1 MQRATSSNAMSRKIL
16 RQGPPLADSPLTLSV
31 GTGPKPRTLWQRML
45 AAMLAFLLWSGPLE
59 IVWQDAQHSAQQ
71 MASNAE
77 RTYAFNDAIAWQV
90 FSMRLQEELNK
101 AKQDGNWF
109 PVVETLEEKLP
120 GLLAALSGELKNKLP
135 SLRFGSSAQA
145 APISDPAAP
154 IRFQPAITSSSGTG
168 GGVPVVNI
176 TAPNAAGISLNQY
189 SQFNVDA
196 IGLIL
201 NNSLIS
207 GGATLGGTVVANGAL
222 GGRTATQIINQVTVQ
237 GSASRIGG
245 TIEVFGSPAD
255 VIIAN
260 PNGISCTACGF
271 INTPRVVMTTGE
283 PQFLTAR
290 GGVSTSFDTA
300 AAVAYDVKGGHIQ
313 IEGAAGA
320 NGTPGAGIE
329 SSAGVV
335 DLIAGSVGV
344 NGSINAGR
352 QINVITGQQRV
363 SEAVAGQGKLGS
375 DYQVAPNGSAPNFS
389 GPEPGVQI
397 DATAFGAMNAG
408 QIKVIG
414 TTAGLGVKVGAAN
427 ANNGVVTIDANGDV
441 SLGNVYGSQ
450 GATVRADGSV
460 SANALTSYGA
470 ASVTGG
476 TDVAVAKLTA
486 AQDTALTGRN
496 VIVGDTVVGGKLS
509 VNASGSIVTGQTGA
523 VVGDIT
529 LLSGTGIANTGSW
542 TAGGQ
547 LSLSGATVGN
557 ALGANLSGLSGTTIV
572 ANDLRNYGTL
582 YGATV
587 DARLS
592 GALDNSFGSLLAK
605 TGMTLQMG
613 RLYSNIGGTIYV
625 GDPNAAANA
634 APAGNLALSVSGAG
648 SSFNNAGG
656 VIAASDSLTINA
668 ANAAMDLSSLAGQ
681 LNAARNLTINANT
694 IANSGSWLAN
704 ASNVS
709 LFGSNG
715 INNAGVLQAS
725 GNLTL
730 SSSGASLANTGA
742 IVTGQDLTINAPV
755 SNAAG
760 AMIHAERNATI
771 NGGAINAGT
780 IEALNDLTLQGGNVD
795 NSNGTIKAN
804 RNFTATGIGTL
815 TNVAGTIAAQGDVSI
830 QASTINNDRAAPV
843 TTVFTLQQGVVNVDL
858 TGTAYLGLYT
868 ADWANGDGDAGLIY
882 HQYKNIEVYISTLF
896 GSSTTVDPVTGTFT
910 NPTSCMDSACLNT
923 GTRTYAL
930 PTVDRVM
937 LRQVEGTSGQILAGN
952 DVAISAG
959 TLSNRGSTISAGR
972 NMVANLSVLSNGSSD
987 TVITYRAGDTVNQ
1000 ASLEAFA
1007 QAIRLD
1013 VENVEKFAD
1022 IAQTPI
1028 VFPHYLIG
1036 SHFYN
1041 ASSLVAPSNVV
1052 ETSVL
1057 GTRGTLRAGAN
1068 VSLNGS
1074 GNLVN
1079 AGDLV
1084 AGNNITITLP
1094 GSFVNQGTYQS
1105 SFTTR
1110 PGCLPSATCRE
1121 DNAHVDTFAYQQN
1134 SNNVVAGG
1142 TLTVK
1147 AASIANEF
1155 GTLSARGNVNL
1166 TAGSID
1172 NLAGTI
1178 LSTAGDVNLAAS
1190 TITNRVVAPV
1200 TTHMSFGNE
1209 NPSFAQGCNGGGTY
1223 KGSECNVDRQNQA
1236 SAAAIISGA
1245 RNVSIDGDYLVN
1257 TGGLITAGADA
1268 NINISNSITNTAVA
1282 LNTYWQGHWVEETCW
1297 FCSDKVHETHG
1308 VIADGVQAAAIQAG
1322 NALTVIAGGNVLN
1335 TGNIYGSDVSLTGST
1350 LTNGITDSNQ
1360 PTAAS
1365 TLAPQLVAIG
1375 PSGTPVD
1382 GSGVPST
1389 KSPIYAVNMAS
1400 GGLLGSLGPDL
1411 LVSNLPASLR
1421 PDTNLFYYDAST
1433 ESNLIRQEAL
1443 KDTGSGT
1450 FVKGVSWSTTNSLSI
1465 DDQQKAVLY
1474 NNAIQYAVE
1483 HNLQLGKPLT
1493 QAQIG
1498 ALDKPMLWYTEQ
1510 SVPDPACSFKS
1521 TTCGSI
1527 NALMP
1532 QVYLP
1537 AGYASNTTGGVI
1549 SGNDVKLTFSQSIT
1563 NTGIIEATNLAVKT
1577 ASLTN
1582 EQRSV
1587 DIGVSDYKVE
1597 GGWVEYS
1604 GTQLQPG
1611 GFMSAVNLNVQA
1623 DRITAIGDAFRVV
1636 NADGTRDVAGTNALL
1651 NSLRQQLGGDFTE
1664 VAAHDNIRT
1673 DFIKDTS
1680 GPGAFGQVIAIAVA
1694 VALSVMTGGAA
1705 GLAVMETITGSAVAA
1720 GSAAAIVAA
1729 GINAAIIGT
1738 LSSIATQVI
1747 TTGRLDLGTALKSG
1761 AVSGVVAGL
1770 TAGVLGNAPG
1780 TPSDS
1785 GLAEGASNSASTVT
1799 PSSGSASQL
1808 SQGAWKDFMT
1818 NPGTYTANTAIRS
1831 GISAA
1836 INSAV
1841 YGGSFGT
1848 AFLNGVVAD
1857 AAAIGANGIGGNSSA
1872 YSIQNVLGHALL
1884 GCAAA
1889 ALRDTECAGGAIG
1902 GAASALV
1909 APLIRDGLYAGSE
1922 TVKTIVNGNEK
1933 TTITSYNNQD
1943 YNAAITALSLLT
1955 GGSLAALLGRD
1966 AVSAA
1971 TAAQNEATNNATSP
1985 KVVTAYVL
1993 PMPNPI
1999 TAYSMMT
2006 AALAALM
2013 QMPPPGMSLSL
2024 PGKPNQ
2030 YGLDDEYA
2038 LEGIPNQTGQFRNW
2052 GTILPASGDDISSSI
2067 KSLPNQTGQ
2076 WWDNLKINPTL
2087 CAISLFLCSAK
2098 VIASVNGEN
2107 RSGDAAATAP
2117 RVSNGVTLNP
2127 NLPDPVAGLGYTPNT
2142 LNSSNPNIANSHLN
2156 AYVGELNLANDIAAL
2171 PNQTVV
2177 QYGGAV
2183 GTHGADVVSVNSVT
2197 GEVTLWDNKFRSG
2210 DRSIPSSPTFTPQ
2223 SSALSGALTDAQAA
2237 IENSNLSQAIK
2248 QKALQNLQNGN
2259 FSTNTVGAGA
2269 ARNSTV
2275 VRFCN
2280 GKPC

>member
-1 MQRATSSNAMSRKIL
+1 MQRATSSNAMSRKML
-16 RQGPPLADSPLTLSV
+16 RQGAPLADSPLTLSV
-31 GTGPKPRTLWQRML
+31 GTGPKPRALWQRML

-77 RTYAFNDAIAWQV
+77 RIYAFNDAIAWQV

-120 GLLAALSGELKNKLP
+120 GLLADVSGELKNKLP

-201 NNSLIS
+201 NNSLIG
-207 GGATLGGTVVANGAL
+207 GGATLGGTVGANSAL
-222 GGRTATQIINQVTVQ
+222 GGRTASQIINQVTVQ

-245 TIEVFGSPAD
+245 TIEVFGAPAD

-283 PQFLTAR
+283 PQFLSAR
-290 GGVSTSFDTA
+290 GGVSTSFGTA
-300 AAVAYDVKGGHIQ
+300 AALAYDVKGGHIQ

-320 NGTPGAGIE
+320 SGTPGAGIE

-335 DLIAGSVGV
+335 DLIAGSVGI

-352 QINVITGQQRV
+352 QINVITGQQLV
-363 SEAVAGQGKLGS
+363 SEAVVGQGKLGS
-375 DYQVAPNGSAPNFS
+375 DYQVAPNGSTPNFS

-427 ANNGVVTIDANGDV
+427 ANNGALTIDANGDV
-441 SLGNVYGSQ
+441 NVGNAYGSQ
-450 GATVRADGSV
+450 GATIRADGSV
-460 SANALTSYGA
+460 NTNTLTSYGA

-496 VIVGDTVVGGKLS
+496 VIVGDTVVGGKLA
-509 VNASGSIVTGQTGA
+509 VNASGSIVTGQTGS

-529 LLSGTGIANTGSW
+529 LVSGAGIANTGSW

-557 ALGANLSGLSGTTIV
+557 ALGANLSGLAGTTIV
-572 ANDLRNYGTL
+572 ATDLRNYGTL

-587 DARLS
+587 DTRLS

-605 TGMTLQMG
+605 TGMTIQMG

-634 APAGNLALSVSGAG
+634 APAGSLAVSVSGAG
-648 SSFNNAGG
+648 GSFNNAGG

-681 LNAARNLTINANT
+681 LNAARNLSVNVGAIT
-694 IANSGSWLAN
+694 NSGAWLAN
-704 ASNVS
+704 AGNVS
-709 LFGSNG
+709 LFGGNG
-715 INNAGVLQAS
+715 INNAGVIQAS
-725 GNLTL
+725 GNLIL
-730 SSSGASLANTGA
+730 SSSGASLANAGA
-742 IVTGQDLTINAPV
+742 IVAGQDLTINAPLN
-755 SNAAG
+755 NAAG
-760 AMIHAERNATI
+760 AVIHAERNATI
-771 NGGAINAGT
+771 NGGANNAGT
-780 IEALNDLTLQGGNVD
+780 IEALNDVTMQGGNVD

-815 TNVAGTIAAQGDVSI
+815 TNVAGTIAAQDDVSI
-830 QASTINNDRAAPV
+830 QADTINNDRTAPV
-843 TTVFTLQQGVVNVDL
+843 TLVSTTQQVVNVDL
-858 TGTAYLGLYT
+858 VSKTHIGTNLGTVADAVRLGTGTIPRVDSYLGSLF
-868 ADWANGDGDAGLIY
+868 
-882 HQYKNIEVYISTLF
+882 QYVQN
-896 GSSTTVDPVTGTFT
+896 VDYSAGTFI
-910 NPTSCMDSACLNT
+910 AT
-923 GTRTYAL
+923 GYGIGPGTQVPIPLGSTVYL
-930 PTVDRVM
+930 PTVDRTET
-937 LRQVEGTSGQILAGN
+937 RQVEGAAGKITAGN
-952 DVAISAG
+952 NITVLASN
-959 TLSNRGSTISAGR
+959 LSNRGSVISAGK
-972 NMVANLSVLSNGSSD
+972 NIVANLSNLSNGSSD
-987 TVITYRAGDTVNQ
+987 TVITYSAGDTVNQ
-1000 ASLEAFA
+1000 ESLNAFLQMWLGYVGSRLNQFAPDSTIQGASTVI
-1007 QAIRLD
+1007 Q
-1013 VENVEKFAD
+1013 
-1022 IAQTPI
+1022 
-1028 VFPHYLIG
+1028 
-1036 SHFYN
+1036 
-1041 ASSLVAPSNVV
+1041 
-1052 ETSVL
+1052 TSVL
-1057 GTRGTLRAGAN
+1057 GTRGLLSAGN
-1068 VSLNGS
+1068 DITLNGS
-1074 GNLVN
+1074 GNLTN
-1079 AGDLV
+1079 AGDLA
-1084 AGNNITITLP
+1084 AGNNIAITLP
-1094 GSFVNQGTYQS
+1094 GNFVNQGTYQS

-1110 PGCLPSATCRE
+1110 PGCLPSASCRE
-1121 DNAHVDTFAYQQN
+1121 NNAHVDTFAYQQN
-1134 SNNVVAGG
+1134 ANNVVAGG

-1155 GTLSARGNVNL
+1155 GTLSARGDVNL
-1166 TAGSID
+1166 NAGTLD

-1178 LSTAGDVNLAAS
+1178 LSTAGDVNIAAS
-1190 TITNRVVAPV
+1190 TITNRVLSPV
-1200 TTHMSFGNE
+1200 TTHVSYGSE
-1209 NPSFAQGCNGGGTY
+1209 NPAFAQGCNGGGTY

-1245 RNVSIDGDYLVN
+1245 RKVSIDGDYLVN

-1268 NINISNSITNTAVA
+1268 NINISDSITNTAVA

-1308 VIADGVQAAAIQAG
+1308 VIADGVQAAGIQAG

-1335 TGNIYGSDVSLTGST
+1335 TGNLFGSDVSLTGST

-1382 GSGVPST
+1382 GSGVPSA

-1450 FVKGVSWSTTNSLSI
+1450 FVKGVSWSTTNNLSI
-1465 DDQQKAVLY
+1465 DDQQKAILY
-1474 NNAIQYAVE
+1474 NNAIQYATD

-1510 SVPDPACSFKS
+1510 SVPDPACSFQS

-1549 SGNDVKLTFSQSIT
+1549 SGSDVKLTFSQSIT

-1636 NADGTRDVAGTNALL
+1636 NADGTRDVAGTDALL

-1664 VAAHDNIRT
+1664 IAAHDNIHT

-1680 GPGAFGQVIAIAVA
+1680 GPGAFSQVIAIAVA
-1694 VALSVMTGGAA
+1694 VALSVMTGGTA
-1705 GLAVMETITGSAVAA
+1705 GLAVMQTITGSAVAA

-1747 TTGRLDLGTALKSG
+1747 TTGRVDLGSALKSG
-1761 AVSGVVAGL
+1761 AVAGLVAGL

-1780 TPSDS
+1780 TSSGS
-1785 GLAEGASNSASTVT
+1785 GLAEGTSSSANTVT
-1799 PSSGSASQL
+1799 PGSGATAQL
-1808 SQGAWKDFMT
+1808 SRASWEDFVT
-1818 NPGTYTANTAIRS
+1818 HSGTYAANTAIRS

-1857 AAAIGANGIGGNSSA
+1857 AAAIGANGIGGA
-1872 YSIQNVLGHALL
+1872 TDVYSLQNVLGHALL

-1889 ALRDTECAGGAIG
+1889 SLSSGDCAGGAV
-1902 GAASALV
+1902 GAGTSALLT
-1909 APLIRDGLYAGSE
+1909 PLIRDAIYADSASLNYSDDR
-1922 TVKTIVNGNEK
+1922 IR
-1933 TTITSYNNQD
+1933 Q
-1943 YNAAITALSLLT
+1943 AITVGLGTLA
-1955 GGSLAALLGRD
+1955 GGIAGIAAGTNG
-1966 AVSAA
+1966 VSAA
-1971 TAAQNEATNNATSP
+1971 QSAENEALNNATSRWQNVNDP
-1985 KVVTAYVL
+1985 RFQANVKALGDCIDVISCRMNAEMLAAQVNILSDEKIANLCASDNECVAARQQERALYQSAYAQAISHEDPDLAARDYLGSVNRSQGNIYNGLQLDDALQRFKRGLTDITNPIDAFVLKSIVGNPALFSAVLGVTALDSDGGGSGRLPGTGGNKIAQEVFQAYNNPSQLVQSRINSFLSQIPENSKGRITMGVAVVEDANGVRSVLVSTSEPNGYLRPGVSLQYGDKVVAGTGHAEAD
-1993 PMPNPI
+1993 I
-1999 TAYSMMT
+1999 IS
-2006 AALAALM
+2006 
-2013 QMPPPGMSLSL
+2013 
-2024 PGKPNQ
+2024 
-2030 YGLDDEYA
+2030 YA
-2038 LEGIPNQTGQFRNW
+2038 NAN
-2052 GTILPASGDDISSSI
+2052 
-2067 KSLPNQTGQ
+2067 
-2076 WWDNLKINPTL
+2076 NLKVIDIGATRPVCANCQNTIQPTGASISTPLKNPP
-2087 CAISLFLCSAK
+2087 K
-2098 VIASVNGEN
+2098 
-2107 RSGDAAATAP
+2107 
-2117 RVSNGVTLNP
+2117 
-2127 NLPDPVAGLGYTPNT
+2127 
-2142 LNSSNPNIANSHLN
+2142 
-2156 AYVGELNLANDIAAL
+2156 
-2171 PNQTVV
+2171 
-2177 QYGGAV
+2177 
-2183 GTHGADVVSVNSVT
+2183 
-2197 GEVTLWDNKFRSG
+2197 K
-2210 DRSIPSSPTFTPQ
+2210 
-2223 SSALSGALTDAQAA
+2223 
-2237 IENSNLSQAIK
+2237 
-2248 QKALQNLQNGN
+2248 
-2259 FSTNTVGAGA
+2259 
-2269 ARNSTV
+2269 
-2275 VRFCN
+2275 
-2280 GKPC
+2280 

>member
-1 MQRATSSNAMSRKIL
+1 MQRATSSNAMSRKFL
-16 RQGPPLADSPLTLSV
+16 RLGPPLADSSLMLSV
-31 GTGPKPRTLWQRML
+31 GTGPKPRARWQRML
-45 AAMLAFLLWSGPLE
+45 ACMLAFLLWLGPVE
-59 IVWQDAQHSAQQ
+59 IVWQDAQRSAQQ
-71 MASNAE
+71 MGSGAE

-90 FSMRLQEELNK
+90 FSMRLQEEVKK
-101 AKQDGNWF
+101 AEQDGNWF
-109 PVVETLEEKLP
+109 PVVATFEEKLP
-120 GLLAALSGELKNKLP
+120 GILPAVSAELRSKLP
-135 SLRFGSSAQA
+135 SLRFGGSAQA
-145 APISDPAAP
+145 ATIADPAAP

-176 TAPNAAGISLNQY
+176 TAPNAAGISLNKY

-201 NNSLIS
+201 NNSLI
-207 GGATLGGTVVANGAL
+207 GGGTTLGGTVGANSAL
-222 GGRTATQIINQVTVQ
+222 GGRTASQIINQVTVQ

-245 TIEVFGSPAD
+245 TIEVFGAPAD

-290 GGVSTSFDTA
+290 GGVATSFDTA
-300 AAVAYDVKGGHIQ
+300 AALAYDVKGGHIQ

-320 NGTPGAGIE
+320 SGTPGAGIE

-335 DLIAGSVGV
+335 DLIAGSVGI
-344 NGSINAGR
+344 NGSIKAGR
-352 QINVITGQQRV
+352 QINVITGQQLV

-375 DYQVAPNGSAPNFS
+375 DYQVAPNGSTPNFI

-414 TTAGLGVKVGAAN
+414 TAAGLGVKVGAAN
-427 ANNGVVTIDANGDV
+427 ANNGSLTIDANGNV
-441 SLGNVYGSQ
+441 NVGNAYGSQ
-450 GATVRADGSV
+450 GATIRADGSV
-460 SANALTSYGA
+460 SANTLTSYGA
-470 ASVTGG
+470 TSVTGV

-496 VIVGDTVVGGKLS
+496 VIVGDTVVGGKLA
-509 VNASGSIVTGQTGA
+509 VNASGSIVTGQTGS

-529 LLSGTGIANTGSW
+529 LVSGTGIANTGNW

-557 ALGANLSGLSGTTIV
+557 ALGANLSGLAGTTVV
-572 ANDLRNYGTL
+572 ATDLRNYGTL

-605 TGMTLQMG
+605 TGMTIQMG

-634 APAGNLALSVSGAG
+634 GPAGSLAVSVSGAG

-656 VIAASDSLTINA
+656 LIAASDSLTINA

-681 LNAARNLTINANT
+681 LNAARNLSVNVGAIT
-694 IANSGSWLAN
+694 NSGAWLAN

-715 INNAGVLQAS
+715 INNAGVMQVS
-725 GNLTL
+725 GNLLL
-730 SSSGASLANTGA
+730 SSSGASLTNTGA
-742 IVTGQDLTINAPV
+742 IVAGQDLTINAPV

-760 AMIHAERNATI
+760 AVIHAERNATI
-771 NGGAINAGT
+771 NGGATNVGT
-780 IEALNDLTLQGGNVD
+780 IEALNDVTMQGGNVD

-804 RNFTATGIGTL
+804 RNFTATGVGTL

-830 QASTINNDRAAPV
+830 QAASINNDRSAPI
-843 TTVFTLQQGVVNVDL
+843 TVLSRTEQTVNVDL
-858 TGTAYLGLYT
+858 VGQAKIGTQFVEIPYNYNPNVPYKVNYTVGSAFLSDLLAKLSNIDYAAGTFSFFDSALG
-868 ADWANGDGDAGLIY
+868 
-882 HQYKNIEVYISTLF
+882 K
-896 GSSTTVDPVTGTFT
+896 STTY
-910 NPTSCMDSACLNT
+910 S
-923 GTRTYAL
+923 L
-930 PTVDRVM
+930 PTIDRNI
-937 LRQVEGTSGQILAGN
+937 LQQKEGVAGQIVAGN
-952 DVAISAG
+952 SAVL
-959 TLSNRGSTISAGR
+959 TTSFLSNRGGTINAGKDLI
-972 NMVANLSVLSNGSSD
+972 ANVDQLQNGSSE
-987 TVITYRAGDTVNQ
+987 TVITSRVIDTVNLQ
-1000 ASLEAFA
+1000 SLTDFA
-1007 QAIRLD
+1007 RTNQPYFSLLNHYVAKDEITAPQ
-1013 VENVEKFAD
+1013 N
-1022 IAQTPI
+1022 IAE
-1028 VFPHYLIG
+1028 
-1036 SHFYN
+1036 S
-1041 ASSLVAPSNVV
+1041 
-1052 ETSVL
+1052 SVL
-1057 GTRGTLRAGAN
+1057 GSRGMLRAGVNAI
-1068 VSLNGS
+1068 LNGS

-1094 GSFVNQGTYQS
+1094 GNFVNQGTYQS
-1105 SFTTR
+1105 SFTSR

-1142 TLTVK
+1142 ILTVK

-1178 LSTAGDVNLAAS
+1178 LSTAGDVNLTAS

-1200 TTHMSFGNE
+1200 TTHISFGNV

-1245 RNVSIDGDYLVN
+1245 RNVSIDGDYLIN

-1308 VIADGVQAAAIQAG
+1308 VIADGVQAAGIQAG

-1335 TGNIYGSDVSLTGST
+1335 TGNIYGSDVSLTGT
-1350 LTNGITDSNQ
+1350 NLTNGITDSNQ

-1375 PSGTPVD
+1375 PSGAPVA
-1382 GSGVPST
+1382 GSGVPSSN
-1389 KSPIYAVNMAS
+1389 SPIYAVNMAS

-1411 LVSNLPASLR
+1411 LVANLPSSLR

-1450 FVKGVSWSTTNSLSI
+1450 FVKGVSWSTTNNLSI
-1465 DDQQKAVLY
+1465 DDQQKAILY
-1474 NNAIQYAVE
+1474 NNTVQYATD

-1510 SVPDPACSFKS
+1510 SVPDPACSFQS

-1549 SGNDVKLTFSQSIT
+1549 SGNNVKLTFSQSIT
-1563 NTGIIEATNLAVKT
+1563 NTGIIAATNLAVKT

-1587 DIGVSDYKVE
+1587 DIGVSDYKVQ
-1597 GGWVEYS
+1597 GGWVEYR

-1664 VAAHDNIRT
+1664 VAAHDNIHT

-1680 GPGAFGQVIAIAVA
+1680 GPGAFGQVLIVAAAIALA
-1694 VALSVMTGGAA
+1694 VVTGGAA
-1705 GLAVMETITGSAVAA
+1705 AAALSSMQQAASMAVLDAVAGGATFAEAAAA
-1720 GSAAAIVAA
+1720 GGMMASSAFAAGGFATAAISAAAGAMSASAFTQLATA
-1729 GINAAIIGT
+1729 GSIDFGT
-1738 LSSIATQVI
+1738 VFKA
-1747 TTGRLDLGTALKSG
+1747 G
-1761 AVSGVVAGL
+1761 AVSGITAGL
-1770 TAGVLGNAPG
+1770 TQGLVG
-1780 TPSDS
+1780 DS
-1785 GLAEGASNSASTVT
+1785 GLNTLSNGVV
-1799 PSSGSASQL
+1799 
-1808 SQGAWKDFMT
+1808 QG
-1818 NPGTYTANTAIRS
+1818 NPALTLQNLPTTAFKI
-1831 GISAA
+1831 GEQGLISATVKSV
-1836 INSAV
+1836 ID
-1841 YGGSFGT
+1841 GGSFGN
-1848 AFLNGVVAD
+1848 ALVNSVFNS
-1857 AAAIGANGIGGNSSA
+1857 AAAVGANAIGDFAPKWTSELGTIGGEIA
-1872 YSIQNVLGHALL
+1872 YLAAHGLL
-1884 GCAAA
+1884 GCAAGA
-1889 ALRDTECAGGAIG
+1889 ASGGGCSSGAIG
-1902 GAASALV
+1902 GAASAALT
-1909 APLIRDGLYAGSE
+1909 PYIGAGVLGEQTELSDQQLA
-1922 TVKTIVNGNEK
+1922 IV
-1933 TTITSYNNQD
+1933 
-1943 YNAAITALSLLT
+1943 TALAMLS
-1955 GGSLAALLGRD
+1955 GSSVAALLGKD
-1966 AVSAA
+1966 PLSAA
-1971 TAAQNEATNNATSP
+1971 TAAQNEVLNNWAKHIKWLPGQKSEAEQLAQAKQDCSQANSAACSDTQALNLKSSQRDEALAKACTAPSSASCAFQKLLATFGGNDVRYVNGVAVAEPTPQPTQAAPNLAATTLDNMLGNPFAGIFGGLAYYFGGTTQDAFYASQLGNSVDGLLAGGVGAYWLRSFRNVALNSKDVPSGFANNQEFTQFGINMRNGLNAAGYTDVEPILQGSAVTGKSFATGQPFDVGRVSDFDVALASP
-1985 KVVTAYVL
+1985 KL
-1993 PMPNPI
+1993 LK
-1999 TAYSMMT
+1999 
-2006 AALAALM
+2006 AAEDAGI
-2013 QMPPPGMSLSL
+2013 GM
-2024 PGKPNQ
+2024 
-2030 YGLDDEYA
+2030 
-2038 LEGIPNQTGQFRNW
+2038 
-2052 GTILPASGDDISSSI
+2052 
-2067 KSLPNQTGQ
+2067 
-2076 WWDNLKINPTL
+2076 
-2087 CAISLFLCSAK
+2087 
-2098 VIASVNGEN
+2098 
-2107 RSGDAAATAP
+2107 RSGGTRTGPLSAADLKVLGLQSLANQMSQQAGRDVNFMIYNSTAAATERAP
-2117 RVSNGVTLNP
+2117 SIILP
-2127 NLPDPVAGLGYTPNT
+2127 NLP
-2142 LNSSNPNIANSHLN
+2142 
-2156 AYVGELNLANDIAAL
+2156 
-2171 PNQTVV
+2171 
-2177 QYGGAV
+2177 
-2183 GTHGADVVSVNSVT
+2183 
-2197 GEVTLWDNKFRSG
+2197 R
-2210 DRSIPSSPTFTPQ
+2210 
-2223 SSALSGALTDAQAA
+2223 
-2237 IENSNLSQAIK
+2237 
-2248 QKALQNLQNGN
+2248 
-2259 FSTNTVGAGA
+2259 
-2269 ARNSTV
+2269 
-2275 VRFCN
+2275 
-2280 GKPC
+2280 